1 MEEKLLE
8 LFKIANEI
16 NDKEEGIYV
25 QIVYSADNNKKLDIS
40 IVSKDNYSYI
50 EKCSVML
57 AQKPIQKLNV
67 VIRLLEDYIKT
78 PIVDTDNDT

>member
-16 NDKEEGIYV
+16 NEKQEKIYA
-25 QIVYSADNNKKLDIS
+25 QIVYSADDYKKLDIS
-40 IVSKDNYSYI
+40 IVSKENYSYI

-57 AQKPIQKLNV
+57 AQNPIQKLDV
-67 VIRLLEDYIKT
+67 VIKLLNEYNTNNNEMK
-78 PIVDTDNDT
+78 VGK